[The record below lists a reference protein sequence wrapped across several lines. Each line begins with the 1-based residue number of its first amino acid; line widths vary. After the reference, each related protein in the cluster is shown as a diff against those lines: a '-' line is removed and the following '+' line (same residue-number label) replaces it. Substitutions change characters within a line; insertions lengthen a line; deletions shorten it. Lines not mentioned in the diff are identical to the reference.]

1 MKLESDKNNKENY
14 LKKIKQAAHDLNNIL
29 TSISASVTTL
39 NQKIEPNKDVNK
51 LLLNIENSTI
61 RAAEIVDDLLAKDG
75 SKTKIKRK
83 IQINKLILDVTDS
96 IKNTLNKKI
105 ELKINTANEVF
116 KVRGNFS
123 DLYRVVLN
131 LLINAK
137 EAIIDKGK
145 IEISTYNSEYKDTKY
160 VVISIKD
167 TGAGIYKENIDSI
180 FNDGFSTKDKSS
192 ESGLGL
198 FIVKDIINDHNGF
211 IEVESKPGKGTEF
224 IIYLPRIIPL
234 KKIIS
239 DNPEK
244 TILIAEDET
253 TILELLS
260 DLLRSYNYNVIS
272 VVNGSEALS
281 KINSVENI
289 DLLIIDKK
297 MPDLDGITCINKIR
311 KTDKKMPI
319 ILMTGS
325 QSITDIIDSELRID
339 GKIKKPYNF
348 EEILDLVRSLIN

>member
-1 MKLESDKNNKENY
+1 MKSESEKNNKENY
-14 LKKIKQAAHDLNNIL
+14 FKKIKQAAHDLNNIL

-39 NQKIEPNKDVNK
+39 NQKVEPNKDVNK

-96 IKNTLNKKI
+96 IKNTINKRI
-105 ELKINTANEVF
+105 ELKINTTEEVF

-131 LLINAK
+131 LLINAQ
-137 EAIIDKGK
+137 EAIKDKGI
-145 IEISTYNSEYKDTKY
+145 IEISAYNSEYKDTVY
-160 VVISIKD
+160 VVVSIKD
-167 TGAGIYKENIDSI
+167 TGAGINMENIDSI

-198 FIVKDIINDHNGF
+198 FIVKNIITDHNGF

-224 IIYLPRIIPL
+224 IIYLPAIIPL
-234 KKIIS
+234 KEIIS
-239 DNPEK
+239 DKPEK

-260 DLLRSYNYNVIS
+260 DLLRSYNFNVIS
-272 VVNGSEALS
+272 VVNGTEALS
-281 KINSVENI
+281 KINSIGNI

-297 MPDLDGITCINKIR
+297 MPDIDGIACINEIR
-311 KTDKKMPI
+311 KTNKETPI

-325 QSITDIIDSELRID
+325 HSLTDIKDSDLGIN
-339 GKIKKPYNF
+339 GKIKKPYDF

>member
-1 MKLESDKNNKENY
+1 MKLESDKNSKENY
-14 LKKIKQAAHDLNNIL
+14 FKKKKQIAHDLNNIL
-29 TSISASVTTL
+29 TNISASVTML
-39 NQKIEPNKDVNK
+39 NQKVEPNKDVSK

-83 IQINKLILDVTDS
+83 IQINKLIHDVADS
-96 IKNTLNKKI
+96 IYDSINKKI
-105 ELKINTANEVF
+105 ELKINTADEVI

-123 DLYRVVLN
+123 DLYRAVLN

-137 EAIIDKGK
+137 EAIKDKGK
-145 IEISTYNSEYKDTKY
+145 IEISTCISEYKDTEY
-160 VVISIKD
+160 VVVSIKD
-167 TGAGIYKENIDSI
+167 TGAGINKSNIKTI
-180 FNDGFSTKDKSS
+180 FNDGFSTKKKLS

-198 FIVKDIINDHNGF
+198 FIVKNIITDHNGF
-211 IEVESKPGKGTEF
+211 IEVESKLGKGTEF
-224 IIYLPRIIPL
+224 KIYLPAIIPL
-234 KKIIS
+234 KINIS

-244 TILIAEDET
+244 TILIAEDEI

-260 DLLRSYNYNVIS
+260 DLLKSYNYNVIS

-281 KINSVENI
+281 KINSEENI

-297 MPDLDGITCINKIR
+297 MPDIDGIACINEIR
-311 KTDKKMPI
+311 KTNKKTPI

-325 QSITDIIDSELRID
+325 QSLTDIIDSDLKIN
-339 GKIKKPYNF
+339 GKIKKPYDF